1 VNLSDKPAQN
11 LETAARK
18 IDDLFYVMHPVTS
31 ELHNFNDVG
40 TRIWELIDGEHTV
53 ADIVQVLTAE
63 YEVDKG
69 TAQADVLEFLGVLQE
84 KDLIR
89 V

>member
-18 IDDLFYVMHPVTS
+18 IDDLFYVMHPDTS

-40 TRIWELIDGEHTV
+40 TRIWELIDGERSV
-53 ADIVQVLTAE
+53 EDIVGVVTEE
-63 YEVDKG
+63 YEVDEA
-69 TAQADVLEFLGVLQE
+69 TARTDVLEFVAALQE

>member
-18 IDDLFYVMHPVTS
+18 IDDLFYVMHPDTS

-40 TRIWELIDGEHTV
+40 TRIWELIDGERSV
-53 ADIVQVLTAE
+53 EDIVGVVTEE
-63 YEVDKG
+63 YEVDEA
-69 TAQADVLEFLGVLQE
+69 TARTDVLEFLAALQE

>member
-1 VNLSDKPAQN
+1 MNLSDKPAQN

-18 IDDLFYVMHPVTS
+18 IDDLFYVMHPDTS

-40 TRIWELIDGEHTV
+40 TRIWELIDGERSV
-53 ADIVQVLTAE
+53 EDIVGVVTEE
-63 YEVDKG
+63 YEVDEA
-69 TAQADVLEFLGVLQE
+69 TARTDVLEFLAALQE

>member
-1 VNLSDKPAQN
+1 MNLSDKPAQN

-18 IDDLFYVMHPVTS
+18 IDDLFYVMHPDTS

-40 TRIWELIDGEHTV
+40 TRIWELIDGERSV
-53 ADIVQVLTAE
+53 EDIVGVVTEE
-63 YEVDKG
+63 YEVDEA
-69 TAQADVLEFLGVLQE
+69 TARTDVLEFVAALQE